1 MPKELHDK
9 LVRHANKK
17 GLKGK
22 RKKAYV
28 FGTLD
33 KIQKNKDKELDSFV
47 ARFNKK
53 R

>member
-9 LVRHANKK
+9 LKRQAEKK

-28 FGTLD
+28 YGTMD
-33 KIQKNKDKELDSFV
+33 KIGKG
-47 ARFNKK
+47 
-53 R
+53 